1 MVYHLGQL
9 SLATSSPAAALII
22 ISSAAPKNMKRR
34 ATVSREHFC
43 GRGGSDTIQKEF
55 MVLWFLLVLLVLE
68 EKQYQLCF

>member
-9 SLATSSPAAALII
+9 SLATSSPAAALIHQLRCSKKYETPCYVQYLVNI
-22 ISSAAPKNMKRR
+22 
-34 ATVSREHFC
+34 VGE
-43 GRGGSDTIQKEF
+43 GEVQKEL